1 MKIINPRFGPVSDTF
16 LLDDVR
22 CSGHEADIR
31 YNLVSASCYLDL
43 TSANYRQCP
52 HETRDNCGPGE
63 GAGVVCE
70 GGASQGGGSGGGATA
85 VTLAEEEASL
95 LHPVLA
101 DIADIL
107 HRLFSFL
114 MVRP

>member
-1 MKIINPRFGPVSDTF
+1 M
-16 LLDDVR
+16 
-22 CSGHEADIR
+22 
-31 YNLVSASCYLDL
+31 
-43 TSANYRQCP
+43 
-52 HETRDNCGPGE
+52 
-63 GAGVVCE
+63 CE
-70 GGASQGGGSGGGATA
+70 GGATLGGGSGGGSGGGATA

-114 MVRP
+114 MMRP

>member
-1 MKIINPRFGPVSDTF
+1 M
-16 LLDDVR
+16 
-22 CSGHEADIR
+22 
-31 YNLVSASCYLDL
+31 
-43 TSANYRQCP
+43 
-52 HETRDNCGPGE
+52 
-63 GAGVVCE
+63 CE
-70 GGASQGGGSGGGATA
+70 GGATLGGGATAGGGSGGGATA

-114 MVRP
+114 MMRP